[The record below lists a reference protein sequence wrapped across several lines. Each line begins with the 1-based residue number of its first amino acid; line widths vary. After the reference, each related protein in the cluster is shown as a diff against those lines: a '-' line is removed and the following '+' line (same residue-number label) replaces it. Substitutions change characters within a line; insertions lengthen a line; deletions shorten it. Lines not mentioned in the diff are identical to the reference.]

1 MFTDSLD
8 DGEGAARVQADQVV
22 VLEERPDAR
31 PQLPLHDLPDGAVE
45 HVLRQQLWAQPVQQN
60 VKHLKKI

>member
-1 MFTDSLD
+1 MTVSSAICTDFLD

-45 HVLRQQLWAQPVQQN
+45 HVLRQQL
-60 VKHLKKI
+60 